1 MLRKLTKI
9 GAYLLLACGA
19 IISIAIIAF
28 ALYFWFVYP
37 EATPS
42 AKVIVPILFFLIA
55 IVIIIVTISVFETM
69 TETVILE
76 DEFEKGTKRKTAISI
91 PVVKKPVNQD
101 EEKNV

>member
-1 MLRKLTKI
+1 
-9 GAYLLLACGA
+9 
-19 IISIAIIAF
+19 
-28 ALYFWFVYP
+28 
-37 EATPS
+37 
-42 AKVIVPILFFLIA
+42 LFFLIA